1 MIPYADTR
9 SYPMAER
16 MLFGEV
22 LDAVD
27 ELEPEEQETLVEIVS
42 RRIAERGR
50 KRVLADVQEARREYE
65 NGGCPQTTVN
75 ELIKTILL

>member
-1 MIPYADTR
+1 
-9 SYPMAER
+9 

-27 ELEPEEQETLVEIVS
+27 QLPPKEQETLVEIVA

-50 KRVLADVQEARREYE
+50 KRLLADVQEARREYE
-65 NGGCPQTTVN
+65 TGGCPQTTVD
-75 ELIKTILL
+75 ELITKIFS